1 MSVVVC
7 LLIIVLIWSEDNF
20 LRDPPLHN
28 WQLIGKMSVMLSIVS
43 FIRGF
48 TFFTFAVI
56 AFAILGTVV
65 YAEHPD
71 GSESTPTP
79 IVITITES
87 ISVSDQPP
95 NQDANKTIDESITVN
110 DEPQVSGTSISEVIT
125 VSAVV
130 TPVVE
135 SLPTATPVPAAV
147 PVKAKTPE
155 KEKEMCSSRLTRDQ
169 KEACTAAMGSLEKC
183 EGGRLSAEQKE
194 ACSAAQN
201 VVAACTDVETKD
213 DASACSKAMKEA
225 ESAGERSEKPA
236 RDDAFSRSTGTVAE
250 SGEETAAGNG
260 MIWGVIS
267 AIVATVLLALIG
279 TVLYRRK
286 RSQ

>member
-1 MSVVVC
+1 M
-7 LLIIVLIWSEDNF
+7 
-20 LRDPPLHN
+20 RDSPLHK
-28 WQLIGKMSVMLSIVS
+28 WQLIGKIFVMPSILS

-56 AFAILGTVV
+56 AFAILGTAV
-65 YAEHPD
+65 YAVDSD

-110 DEPQVSGTSISEVIT
+110 DEPQVSGTPISEVIT

-135 SLPTATPVPAAV
+135 SLPTATPV
-147 PVKAKTPE
+147 KAKTPE
-155 KEKEMCSSRLTRDQ
+155 KEKEMCSGRLTRDQ
-169 KEACTAAMGSLEKC
+169 KEACTAAMGLLEKC

-194 ACSAAQN
+194 ACRAAKN
-201 VVAACTDVETKD
+201 IVTVCTDVETKD

-225 ESAGERSEKPA
+225 ESSGERSEKPA
-236 RDDAFSRSTGTVAE
+236 KGDAFSRSTGTVAE

-267 AIVATVLLALIG
+267 AIVVTVLLALLIG